1 MSMQVSAILVGRWK
15 IGLADFPPDARPTIL
30 MLDFD
35 NREPINLAFPPDK
48 AVQIA
53 RAILAQ
59 YEPTPAAKSSKSD
72 QPRRSPR
79 KRAGTKA
86 GSRSQD

>member
-15 IGLADFPPDARPTIL
+15 IGLADRPPDARPTIL

-35 NREPINLAFPPDK
+35 KREPINLAFPPDQ

-53 RAILAQ
+53 RHPGPVR
-59 YEPTPAAKSSKSD
+59 EPAGRGQIVKS
-72 QPRRSPR
+72 
-79 KRAGTKA
+79 G
-86 GSRSQD
+86 

>member
-1 MSMQVSAILVGRWK
+1 MSMQVSATLVGRWK
-15 IGLADFPPDARPTIL
+15 IGLADSPPDARPTIL

-59 YEPTPAAKSSKSD
+59 YETPPAPAKS
-72 QPRRSPR
+72 P
-79 KRAGTKA
+79 G
-86 GSRSQD
+86 